1 MAQLVIKGHSSRGKD
16 VIKIL
21 EMLGGKYI
29 PYLNG
34 TVADLVYYVR
44 SEGWIDNMHEV
55 SSADYIVFTLEEFL
69 EKYPYKVGDKVS
81 ILDGTNYVFT
91 IKSMTWDEDIE
102 QVVYKIK
109 AIDDKENEY
118 DWLADELLYYTEQK
132 EEPMENKGTLVEID
146 LTREESKAEEIE
158 VILGDYEFVLKNGKT
173 YFVKKKP
180 EYPKTYE
187 ECCKMLGY
195 SGNYN
200 MILTTDVD
208 NKLFN
213 ALYRLKVCRD
223 AYWKIAGLQNGL
235 CKPWKQDYN
244 DRCFII
250 ANHKGNIH
258 AYEYHGSDNVILAF
272 PTKEMRDAFKEN
284 FDKDIDE
291 CKEFL

>member
-1 MAQLVIKGHSSRGKD
+1 MANLAIKGHATRGKE
-16 VIKIL
+16 VIEIL
-21 EMLGGKYI
+21 KMLGGINTYKINYTEKNLL
-29 PYLNG
+29 YCL
-34 TVADLVYYVR
+34 R
-44 SEGWIDNMHEV
+44 EGDNV
-55 SSADYIVFTLEEFL
+55 IIATYPNTSITNIFTIERFL

-91 IKSMTWDEDIE
+91 IKSMTWDTGLE

-109 AIDDKENEY
+109 AIDGIENEY
-118 DWLADELLYYTEQK
+118 DWIADELLYYTEQK
-132 EEPMENKGTLVEID
+132 EEPMENKVAID
-146 LTREESKAEEIE
+146 LTREETKAEEIE

-223 AYWKIAGLQNGL
+223 AYWKIAGEQMGL
-235 CKPWKQDYN
+235 GKPWEPYWTIYK
-244 DRCFII
+244 
-250 ANHKGNIH
+250 HKFCLGTDKDKVIEECVTTGNR
-258 AYEYHGSDNVILAF
+258 ILAF
-272 PTKEMRDAFKEN
+272 PTEEMRDAFKEN
-284 FDKDIDE
+284 FDGDIDA